1 MVIGD
6 LPTQCAR
13 RYPNKIAFIYE
24 EKTITFL
31 EFNKRVN
38 SLSNAILKLGLK
50 PGNKVA
56 VLSKNSPEM
65 VEICFAAAKA
75 GMVYVPLNFRLVP
88 IELKFVI
95 NDAEIDLLFVG
106 ESFKKE
112 IEEIR
117 DGISVSHII
126 NINEEYE
133 DFISQA
139 SYNEPDVNVKLGD
152 LFSIFYTSGTTG
164 GPKGVM
170 LTHENFLAGV
180 INNTIAYKLGP
191 SDVCLHVQPFYH
203 TMQKNMVM
211 CQFYVGGTNVIMN
224 NFDGHEFWR
233 YVHKYGITHITLVY
247 TGLVMIMDAMEEGG
261 YKLGTLKSY
270 AVGGQTTP
278 LPILQ
283 RAVKLFG
290 PDVVFVV
297 YGLTEASPLLT
308 YLPKEDVALEGIGL
322 KRLASV
328 GKELFSCH
336 VRVVDKDGNDVKPGN
351 MGEIIAR
358 GPNVMVGYWKRP
370 EETEKTLE
378 GGWLH
383 TGDMATI
390 DEDGYIYV
398 VDRKKE
404 LIISG
409 GENISPHEIEDVL
422 HLHPA
427 VQECAAIGVP
437 DEKWGEQVKAIVVL
451 KKDSRATESE
461 LIQFCTERLAR
472 YKLPKSIDFVD
483 ALPKD
488 PVGKIQKKIL
498 REKYWRQSGEK

>member
-6 LPTQCAR
+6 LAVQCAR
-13 RYPNKIAFIYE
+13 RYPSKKAFVYE
-24 EKTITFL
+24 GRSLTFY
-31 EFNKRVN
+31 EFNQRVN
-38 SLSNAILKLGLK
+38 KLADAILRLGLE
-50 PGNKVA
+50 PGSKVA

-65 VEICFAAAKA
+65 VEICFAAAKT

-88 IELKFVI
+88 VELQFVI
-95 NDAEIDLLFVG
+95 NDAEIDILFVG
-106 ESFKKE
+106 DAFKKE
-112 IEEIR
+112 VETIHN
-117 DGISVSHII
+117 DISVAHII
-126 NINEEYE
+126 QMDGEYE
-133 DFISQA
+133 PFLATGTAD
-139 SYNEPDVNVKLGD
+139 EPPVAVRQEDI
-152 LFSIFYTSGTTG
+152 FSIFYTSGTTG
-164 GPKGVM
+164 GPKGVV
-170 LTHENFLAGV
+170 LTHDNFLAGV
-180 INNTIAYKLGP
+180 INNTIAYRLGP

-203 TMQKNMVM
+203 TMQKNMVL

-224 NFDGHEFWR
+224 NFDGHEFWKSVER
-233 YVHKYGITHITLVY
+233 DGITHMTLVY
-247 TGLVMIMDAMEEGG
+247 TGLVMVLDAFEEGKYSIG
-261 YKLGTLKSY
+261 SLKSY
-270 AVGGQTTP
+270 SVGGQTTP

-283 RAVKLFG
+283 RAVKLLG

-308 YLPKEDVALEGIGL
+308 YLPKEDVALAGVGL

-336 VRVVDKDGNDVKPGN
+336 VRVVDGDGNDVKPGQ

-358 GPNVMVGYWKRP
+358 GPNVMKGYWKRP
-370 EETEKTLE
+370 EETAKTFD

-383 TGDMATI
+383 TGDMATV

-398 VDRKKE
+398 VDRKKD

-451 KKDSRATESE
+451 KKGQQATEKE
-461 LIQFCTERLAR
+461 LIQFCAERLAR
-472 YKLPKSIDFVD
+472 YKLPKTVAF
-483 ALPKD
+483 AEGLPKD

-498 REKYWRQSGEK
+498 REQYSAA